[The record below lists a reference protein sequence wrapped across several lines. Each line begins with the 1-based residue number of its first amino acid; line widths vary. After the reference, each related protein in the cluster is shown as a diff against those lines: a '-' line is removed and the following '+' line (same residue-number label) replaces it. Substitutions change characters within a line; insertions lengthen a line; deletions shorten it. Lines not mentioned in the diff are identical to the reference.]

1 MHAIKYLTSLPPY
14 VIWEIGKH
22 MWHALYEKDDT
33 QNNLM
38 PHMNNLID
46 HSDRPFVKP
55 LLNCLNVQINQ
66 VSKHM
71 TESPLNYWL

>member
-22 MWHALYEKDDT
+22 MWHALYENDDT

-38 PHMNNLID
+38 PHMSNPID
-46 HSDRPFVKP
+46 HMLYKVEV
-55 LLNCLNVQINQ
+55 LLKFTNKSGI
-66 VSKHM
+66 K
-71 TESPLNYWL
+71 TYD